1 MNLQE
6 IEAKALAE
14 LERTGT
20 VAEIEKLR
28 VSVVGRSGE
37 LTKILRQLGTLP
49 KEERP
54 RMGQQVNEVRV
65 RLNAAMDEREARLAA
80 QEREQKL
87 EAERM
92 DITLPGESM
101 PSGTLHPLSIVMSG
115 IQDIFIGMGFEIKEG
130 PEIELDKYN
139 FEMLNIPADHPSR
152 DEQDSFFFGDGV
164 VLRTH
169 TSPVQVR
176 TMLEQRPPIR
186 MIAPGRVFR
195 RDDVDATHSPMFHQ
209 VEGLVV
215 DKGIHF
221 GHLKGVLDTFAKAL
235 YGQSTKTKFRP
246 GFFPFTEPSAEVD
259 ATCSSCGGEGCRI
272 CKGTGWIEILGCGM
286 VHPNVLSACGVDP
299 EEYSGF
305 AFGMGV
311 DRIANIKYNIS
322 DIRLQFEGDVRFLEQ
337 FKGGD
342 IG

>member
-14 LERTGT
+14 LERTET

-54 RMGQQVNEVRV
+54 KMGQQVNEVRE
-65 RLNAAMDEREARLAA
+65 RLSAAMDEREARLAA
-80 QEREQKL
+80 QEREQQL

-101 PSGTLHPLSIVMSG
+101 PSGTLHPLSIVLAE
-115 IQDIFIGMGFEIKEG
+115 IQDIFIGMGFEVKEG

-164 VLRTH
+164 VLRTQ

-176 TMLEQRPPIR
+176 TMLEQKPPIR

-209 VEGLVV
+209 IEGLVV
-215 DKGIHF
+215 DKGINF

-286 VHPNVLSACGVDP
+286 VHPNVLRACGVDP

-311 DRIANIKYNIS
+311 DRIANIKYNIT
-322 DIRLQFEGDVRFLEQ
+322 DIRLLFEGDVRFLEQ
-337 FKGGD
+337 FKGGN